1 MDTRDYTEEKWLPV
15 VGYEGL
21 YEVSDQGRVKSLEKK
36 VVYKDGR
43 VRTQPE
49 RIRDPKF
56 GSNWRPSLKMVHPD
70 KPDRSLQIHRMV
82 LEAFVGPCP
91 EGMETLHYDDNPEN
105 NSLENLRWGT
115 RSENQIDRVRN
126 GRNHNASKTHCK
138 RGHEFTPEN
147 TRIRTT
153 GFRNCRTCYNK
164 QRRDKRAK
172 EKAQKTIRPLKRS
185 LKRS

>member
-21 YEVSDQGRVKSLEKK
+21 YEVSDQGRIKSLEKK
-36 VVYKDGR
+36 VFYKDGR
-43 VRTQPE
+43 VRTNPE
-49 RIRDPKF
+49 RIRDPKPGPNGRF
-56 GSNWRPSLKMVHPD
+56 QLKMVHPD
-70 KPDRSLQIHRMV
+70 KPDKNLLLHRMV

-91 EGMETLHYDDNPEN
+91 EGMECLHKNDNPEDN
-105 NSLENLRWGT
+105 RLVNLRWGT
-115 RSENQIDRVRN
+115 RSENQLDRVKN
-126 GRNHNASKTHCK
+126 GGHHNASKTHCK

-172 EKAQKTIRPLKRS
+172 EKAQKTTLPSRKN
-185 LKRS
+185 